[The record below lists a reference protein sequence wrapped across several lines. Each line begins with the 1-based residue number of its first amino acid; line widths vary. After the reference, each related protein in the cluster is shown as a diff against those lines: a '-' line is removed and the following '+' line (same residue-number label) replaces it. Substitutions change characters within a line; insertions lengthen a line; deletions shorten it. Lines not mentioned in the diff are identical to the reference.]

1 MKKIVSLFLITLSCI
16 SPIYARKPK
25 AMKTANT
32 KAIKTANTNVNETFT
47 QELNSLM
54 GSLSKTITLEE
65 TTKIFNLNNAY
76 ASKINKDNKTQLSD
90 LINKA
95 RTAIHDSFTKDC
107 NTITQSADGSVMYD
121 QALNIQQLND
131 KYSKFELGPNDKNIL
146 FNLMNKAQAAID
158 KQKNQQ
164 TALQPGQ
171 TTINDTAKGQNM
183 PIMDTNNPKEGASAN
198 SGPGLQPQ
206 RVLVTINASTPG
218 KCTSSDC
225 QAMPLSNYEPLLP
238 IKHKSVMPPQVPQ
251 AIPYDVNLMKPL
263 ITQFINTAN
272 SILQLKKNIAF
283 ENLTNEYKEIFEK
296 AGRMAQLAIDTQN
309 NAFAQQPM
317 PTLVQN
323 TESNSEAHNALMQTI
338 SSIKQLS
345 SDGSVTYDQAKTIFK
360 LRDVYSAQLNEE
372 DKNILSSW
380 VMQAQKTIDKQN
392 NAFAQQP
399 MPTLVQN
406 TENNSEAHNALMQTI
421 SSIKQLSSDGSVT
434 YDQAKTIFKLRDVY
448 SAQLNE
454 EDKNIL
460 SSWVKQAQKAI
471 NIHRELWDA
480 INNNNLSPDT
490 TVTPEDA
497 AKILKLN
504 DTYSSQISSQDD
516 KDLLSKLV
524 DKAKYVINTQ
534 NIDNRQDTSIGTTTT
549 AIVMAAPNTIT
560 ADTSNTAPAQS
571 TTTPSI
577 TEPKPAELIQTTATL
592 PVAEPKPAENSAS
605 SRAQDILA
613 AIRNRQKTA

>member
-1 MKKIVSLFLITLSCI
+1 MKKIVSLFLITVSCI
-16 SPIYARKPK
+16 SPIYARK
-25 AMKTANT
+25 T
-32 KAIKTANTNVNETFT
+32 KVKPASTNFNDKFT

-54 GSLSKTITLEE
+54 ESLSNSITLEE

-76 ASKINKDNKTQLSD
+76 ASKINKDNKKQLSD

-107 NTITQSADGSVMYD
+107 NAITQSADGSVMYD

-131 KYSKFELGPNDKNIL
+131 KYSKFELGMDDKKTL
-146 FNLMNKAQAAID
+146 FNLKSKAQVAID

-164 TALQPGQ
+164 TALQPSQ
-171 TTINDTAKGQNM
+171 TTINDTEKGQNM
-183 PIMDTNNPKEGASAN
+183 PIVDTNNPKEGASAN

-225 QAMPLSNYEPLLP
+225 QAMPLSNYEPQ
-238 IKHKSVMPPQVPQ
+238 SVMPPQVSQ

-263 ITQFINTAN
+263 ITQFINAAN

-309 NAFAQQPM
+309 NAVAQQPM
-317 PTLVQN
+317 PTLVKN
-323 TESNSEAHNALMQTI
+323 TESNSEAHNALMQNI

-380 VMQAQKTIDKQN
+380 VMQAQK
-392 NAFAQQP
+392 
-399 MPTLVQN
+399 
-406 TENNSEAHNALMQTI
+406 
-421 SSIKQLSSDGSVT
+421 
-434 YDQAKTIFKLRDVY
+434 
-448 SAQLNE
+448 
-454 EDKNIL
+454 
-460 SSWVKQAQKAI
+460 AI
-471 NIHRELWDA
+471 NIHRAFWDA
-480 INNNNLSPDT
+480 INNNNISPDK

-497 AKILKLN
+497 ATVLKLN

-524 DKAKYVINTQ
+524 DKAKYIINTQ

-560 ADTSNTAPAQS
+560 ADASNAAPAQDTS
-571 TTTPSI
+571 
-577 TEPKPAELIQTTATL
+577 TL
-592 PVAEPKPAENSAS
+592 PVAEPKPTESTNIAMHAVEIK
-605 SRAQDILA
+605 QPELTDI
-613 AIRNRQKTA
+613 AIPTGIMG